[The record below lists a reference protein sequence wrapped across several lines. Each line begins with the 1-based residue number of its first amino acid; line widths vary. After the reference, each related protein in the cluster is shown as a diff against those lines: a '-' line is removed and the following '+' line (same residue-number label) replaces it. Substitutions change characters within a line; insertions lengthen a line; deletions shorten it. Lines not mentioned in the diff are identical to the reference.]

1 MNQQTVSEVEANMT
15 EKIEYWLS
23 EENMLWY
30 FRIVRS
36 NGKLTVHSDGYST
49 KEQCLCGIDVLMS
62 DVGNIEP
69 CQIESQINIIDESHI
84 FDIEMGGE

>member
-1 MNQQTVSEVEANMT
+1 MT

-23 EENMLWY
+23 EKNGLWY

-36 NGKLTVHSDGYST
+36 NGKMTVHSDGYST
-49 KEQCLCGIDVLMS
+49 KEQCLRGINVIMS

-69 CQIESQINIIDESHI
+69 YEIESQINIIDESHI
-84 FDIEMGGE
+84 FNIEIGW

>member
-1 MNQQTVSEVEANMT
+1 MEASMT

-30 FRIVRS
+30 FRIVRL

-49 KEQCLCGIDVLMS
+49 KEQCLRGINVIMS

-69 CQIESQINIIDESHI
+69 YEIESQINIIDESHI
-84 FDIEMGGE
+84 FNIEIGG